1 MGQPQHIANAAATA
15 LTAVFDI
22 TGDLMYAGI
31 QLDTVRG
38 QDHNAVG
45 RNFDAMLLDQMI
57 TDFDKRLLYL
67 TARDI
72 KNSALNSGEGELD
85 IHSLPGPEV
94 KDLHDGHT

>member
-1 MGQPQHIANAAATA
+1 MSQPQHIANAAATA

-72 KNSALNSGEGELD
+72 KNSA
-85 IHSLPGPEV
+85 
-94 KDLHDGHT
+94 

>member
-45 RNFDAMLLDQMI
+45 RNFDAMLL
-57 TDFDKRLLYL
+57 TK
-67 TARDI
+67 
-72 KNSALNSGEGELD
+72 
-85 IHSLPGPEV
+85 
-94 KDLHDGHT
+94 

>member
-72 KNSALNSGEGELD
+72 K
-85 IHSLPGPEV
+85 ILPKTTAKGN
-94 KDLHDGHT
+94 KIFTAFQAQK